1 MDIWWKCF
9 FYFITGEELAFS
21 SHFSLKHPWANLSS
35 NKLDLSLGTPSIS
48 LKLLNWNG
56 KSKIC
61 TQATTLT
68 CALMS
73 KSFSVVSFLT
83 HTIVLSSVCTTFTAG
98 HYVTT
103 VLSLFAQWW
112 TLGQILLNITSSW
125 KIWKRKWQWISNFA
139 LFSDEKEN
147 YFGLIIHLFLH
158 V

>member
-9 FYFITGEELAFS
+9 FYFITEEELAFS

-35 NKLDLSLGTPSIS
+35 NKLNLSLGTPSIS
-48 LKLLNWNG
+48 IKLVNWNG
-56 KSKIC
+56 KSKIY

-73 KSFSVVSFLT
+73 KSFSIVSFLT
-83 HTIVLSSVCTTFTAG
+83 HTIVLSCVCTTFTAG

-103 VLSLFAQWW
+103 VLSLVAQWW

-125 KIWKRKWQWISNFA
+125 KIWKRKWQWISEFA
-139 LFSDEKEN
+139 LFSDAK
-147 YFGLIIHLFLH
+147 
-158 V
+158 